1 MSQPKFI
8 IDFIHN
14 GEVLGALFQR
24 INKLGYAYSVLK
36 EQAYSVLNDK
46 VLELE
51 KATILHKLSQFPLND
66 DQMTSI
72 MDIIKTGKINPS
84 AKDAKGY
91 TFLELSPIV
100 DKLSRRIYIANDS
113 WIKNLWRVKK
123 MKNWIKLRND
133 RLLLDIFK
141 RMSIL
146 MSSSSF
152 QTSEIRDPLRLAR
165 PMWREKTNFPEAFK
179 EFLALTA
186 KYHDNDKSKLK
197 RMCKKYLSSSDDEAS
212 TNGHK
217 RGAPVVQQVGNL
229 NLPLLNPQ
237 NPLQW
242 NNNNVKPAA
251 NSINRPVLDI
261 ALPFFK
267 ELTIYTL
274 DQPKVGYFLMRLFS
288 TFMGLSLI
296 LRGIDA
302 ITDVTLTIAFYQ
314 SWDTVLTDFH
324 KLALPCNRTENC
336 TVFLRSQCKNEFKDT
351 KIACSL
357 TNMDGGWI
365 PGTISLLILGITYF
379 SEVFSTTLTTRRT
392 NYEHYWTVFSG
403 ACCKAHR
410 RFRIYSYA
418 LILPLFQQIPSLV
431 YEHWMISFVI
441 FWKKKNT
448 HLADNIKRK
457 LAKDCNKCRNCSTH
471 DSKDEICVYCSK
483 NSDNL
488 EKLDELN
495 HKAHEIANHSKNL
508 VASTENL
515 LMPMIQLAFIFPPL
529 VATLSQKDIDVVP
542 EPLIDPNPITKVFNT
557 VTANWTTILIVSST
571 LSSLVSLTA
580 SQTSIYFSS
589 EGKQNQKT
597 FTTRTFIF
605 IVIILQV
612 IPKVLA
618 FQAFVF
624 GIIRYPNFILPVCL
638 ILPYFSSLLKSFL
651 VWTVSGCS
659 FKINSIWGLLV
670 SPFIM
675 TKLEDKQNLLD
686 DDHSRNEDIQNCVMT
701 ETGKNHIIFDILSFL
716 ENAAL
721 VITGSIGLMY
731 IEKSFMGKYFCG
743 MVMGTHMFGLL
754 LKAIYYRHQHPWMSL
769 SQAYKG
775 MGLTLNVILGIFLI
789 IVIVSMPLFG
799 YFLAMD
805 QTTSIILYIL
815 TGLTVAMVRITF

>member
-1 MSQPKFI
+1 MVHIRASKDVEWAWISSQPKFI

-24 INKLGYAYSVLK
+24 IDKLGYAYTVLK
-36 EQAYSVLNDK
+36 EHAYSVLNDE

-51 KATILHKLSQFPLND
+51 KTTILHKLSQFPLND

-72 MDIIKTGKINPS
+72 MDIIKEGKINPS
-84 AKDAKGY
+84 AKDANGH
-91 TFLELSPIV
+91 TFLELSPIE
-100 DKLSRRIYIANDS
+100 DKLSRRIYIANDF
-113 WIKNLWRVKK
+113 WIKDLWRVWK
-123 MKNWIKLRND
+123 MKKWIELRND

-141 RMSIL
+141 RVSIL
-146 MSSSSF
+146 LSSSSF
-152 QTSEIRDPLRLAR
+152 QNSEIRDPLLLAR

-179 EFLALTA
+179 EFTALTA

-197 RMCKKYLSSSDDEAS
+197 RMCKKDLSSGRENKILS
-212 TNGHK
+212 
-217 RGAPVVQQVGNL
+217 
-229 NLPLLNPQ
+229 
-237 NPLQW
+237 
-242 NNNNVKPAA
+242 
-251 NSINRPVLDI
+251 PVLQTSSGTFDI

-267 ELTIYTL
+267 ELTVYTL
-274 DQPKVGYFLMRLFS
+274 DKPKVGYFLMRLFS

-314 SWDTVLTDFH
+314 SWDTVLEDFH

-336 TVFLRSQCKNEFKDT
+336 IDLLRIQCKNEFKDT

-365 PGTISLLILGITYF
+365 PGTISLLILAITYF
-379 SEVFSTTLTTRRT
+379 SEVFSTMLTTRRT

-403 ACCKAHR
+403 ACCKAHK

-483 NSDNL
+483 NSNNL

-495 HKAHEIANHSKNL
+495 HKAHDIANHSKTL

-515 LMPMIQLAFIFPPL
+515 LMPMIQLAFLFPPL
-529 VATLSQKDIDVVP
+529 VATLSQKDIDIVS
-542 EPLIDPNPITKVFNT
+542 EPLTDSNPIKNAVNT

-597 FTTRTFIF
+597 FMARTFIF

-612 IPKVLA
+612 VPKVLA

-624 GIIRYPNFILPVCL
+624 GVIRYPNFILPVCL
-638 ILPYFSSLLKSFL
+638 ILPYSSSLLKSL
-651 VWTVSGCS
+651 LIWTVSGRS

-675 TKLEDKQNLLD
+675 TKLEDKRNFLD
-686 DDHSRNEDIQNCVMT
+686 DDHSRIEDGQNCVVT
-701 ETGKNHIIFDILSFL
+701 ETGKNHIIFDILSVL

-721 VITGSIGLMY
+721 VITGSKGLMN
-731 IEKSFMGKYFCG
+731 IEKSFMGNYFCG

-754 LKAIYYRHQHPWMSL
+754 LKAVYYRHQHPWMSL

-775 MGLTLNVILGIFLI
+775 MGLTLNVILGVFLI
-789 IVIVSMPLFG
+789 IAIVSMPLFG
-799 YFLAMD
+799 YFLAKD
-805 QTTSIILYIL
+805 QTTSIVLYIL
-815 TGLTVAMVRITF
+815 TGLIVAMVRITF